1 MDRLYS
7 LIREKFKDVRN
18 MSVIGPSE
26 PALSKIKDMYRKVIY
41 IKNKDYNVLVDVK
54 NTVEAWMKTT
64 KSTKCEED
72 KCANTGIN
80 VFFDFNPMNMY

>member
-1 MDRLYS
+1 
-7 LIREKFKDVRN
+7 

-54 NTVEAWMKTT
+54 NTVEAWMKSK
-64 KSTKCEED
+64 KSMKLTESMKSMKCEED